1 MLEDYLKELRP
12 RLEKALEHLTAELA
26 NVHTGRAST
35 SLVEDI
41 LVDAYGTKQP
51 IKAVANISIPEPRQ
65 ILIHP
70 WDKGNA
76 SQIESAIRE
85 SNLGLSP
92 VNAGDVIRVN
102 IPELTEERRK
112 EFVKVVRNQSEEA
125 KVAIRN
131 ARQDVVNEIKKDKT
145 EGNISEDEM
154 YRGENEIQKEVDKYN
169 KKVEELLAEKEKE
182 LLEI

>member
-1 MLEDYLKELRP
+1 
-12 RLEKALEHLTAELA
+12 
-26 NVHTGRAST
+26 
-35 SLVEDI
+35 
-41 LVDAYGTKQP
+41 
-51 IKAVANISIPEPRQ
+51 
-65 ILIHP
+65 
-70 WDKGNA
+70 
-76 SQIESAIRE
+76 
-85 SNLGLSP
+85 LSP

-145 EGNISEDEM
+145 EGKISEDEM

-182 LLEI
+182 LLNKIQELCP